1 LHRRLRL
8 RLLPPLYL
16 DLTASAPLMYCFCT
30 AEYAAYMF
38 KYDTVHGRFKG
49 TVTHDAENVIVNGK
63 SIRVFNNM
71 NVSEQHG

>member
-1 LHRRLRL
+1 
-8 RLLPPLYL
+8 
-16 DLTASAPLMYCFCT
+16 
-30 AEYAAYMF
+30 MF